1 MKRNKVVKSLNNSN
15 KNKMKTKA
23 TNLQNSN
30 GEPFICKMKG
40 ELLGCQHYCTCGS
53 MVETLYSPSLDL
65 GCIPCQSNSIHPHS
79 KDDWWKI

>member
-40 ELLGCQHYCTCGS
+40 ELLGCQQVVMGS
-53 MVETLYSPSLDL
+53 LRLKRYSSTIL
-65 GCIPCQSNSIHPHS
+65 
-79 KDDWWKI
+79 

>member
-40 ELLGCQHYCTCGS
+40 ELLGWPT
-53 MVETLYSPSLDL
+53 VPWL
-65 GCIPCQSNSIHPHS
+65 CINQV
-79 KDDWWKI
+79 K

>member
-30 GEPFICKMKG
+30 GEPFYLQNERG
-40 ELLGCQHYCTCGS
+40 VVGVPTNGDLLGEPVISVCLPEG
-53 MVETLYSPSLDL
+53 
-65 GCIPCQSNSIHPHS
+65 
-79 KDDWWKI
+79 